1 MQKTTFVEFF
11 LREENSNSPST
22 CDGVTWVDCVATTT
36 AYYTGGKTKGGEW
49 TDQRCLWNRGIIAFT
64 KNTPAQELPAKWNC
78 THQFPDVS
86 LVFRSERQTT
96 AHTGPCKSWP
106 SGLFIWLW
114 IGKKRGEIML
124 WTTRHLGAWLTACP
138 NNCPSAHQWPPHHH
152 WVRLATNTT
161 QALPR

>member
-11 LREENSNSPST
+11 PREENSNSPST

-36 AYYTGGKTKGGEW
+36 TAYYTGGKTNGGEW
-49 TDQRCLWNRGIIAFT
+49 TERPMMLMRRHKRGIIAFT
-64 KNTPAQELPAKWNC
+64 KNTPAQEPPAIWNC

-124 WTTRHLGAWLTACP
+124 WTTRHLGAWLTGLP
-138 NNCPSAHQWPPHHH
+138 QQLPQCPSVATTPP
-152 WVRLATNTT
+152 LGQTSN
-161 QALPR
+161 